1 MIEGFGPI
9 RGVLDPIKVI
19 HGDKGKERQTITMG
33 LSLTNYLYFKG
44 EERCYSKFNNNHLLY
59 ELK

>member
-1 MIEGFGPI
+1 
-9 RGVLDPIKVI
+9 
-19 HGDKGKERQTITMG
+19 MG

-44 EERCYSKFNNNHLLY
+44 EEKYYSKFNNNHLLY